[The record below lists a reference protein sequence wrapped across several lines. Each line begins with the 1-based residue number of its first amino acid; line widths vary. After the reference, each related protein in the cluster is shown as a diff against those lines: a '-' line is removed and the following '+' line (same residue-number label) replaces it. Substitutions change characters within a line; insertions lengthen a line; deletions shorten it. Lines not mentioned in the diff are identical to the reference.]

1 MLAKV
6 SIVIPCYNH
15 GQYVDEAVNSC
26 LAQTYD
32 NIEIIIVNDGST
44 DEATNTL
51 LNNYSRPKTKI
62 INKQNEGLAE
72 ARNTG
77 IAAATGKYILTLD
90 ADDKIAPTY
99 IEKAVNVIEHND
111 KIGIVYCLA
120 EFFGVR
126 QGKWEL
132 EKYHFP
138 NILNENIIFCT
149 ALFRKSDWEK
159 VGGYKQEMIYGME
172 DYEFW
177 LSLIENGAE
186 VYRIPEVLFY
196 YRQHQ
201 VSMLTKLGADI
212 EKRNFSFNKIFSF
225 HTDMYKQNYNF
236 LTKSMRRRFDAF
248 CGKKPPFLYKEKT
261 SYHKIYH
268 IGKLQIKLKRK
279 RK

>member
-1 MLAKV
+1 MPRV

-26 LAQTYD
+26 LAQSYD
-32 NIEIIIVNDGST
+32 DIEIIIVNDGST

-51 LNNYSRPKTKI
+51 LNNYSKPKTKV

-77 IAAATGKYILTLD
+77 IAAATGKYILPLD
-90 ADDKIAPTY
+90 ADDKIGPTY
-99 IEKAVNVIEHND
+99 IEKAVNVIENND

-120 EFFGVR
+120 EFFGAK
-126 QGKWEL
+126 QGLWPLKEY
-132 EKYHFP
+132 KFP
-138 NILNENIIFCT
+138 DILNSNRIFCT

-159 VGGYKQEMIYGME
+159 VGGYKKEMIYGLE

-177 LSLIENGAE
+177 LSLIENGVG

-196 YRQHQ
+196 YRQHE
-201 VSMLTKLGADI
+201 VSMITKLSDSL
-212 EKRNFSFNKIFSF
+212 EKYTFSFNKIFSF

-236 LTKSMRRRFDAF
+236 LAKSMRRRFDAF

-261 SYHKIYH
+261 SSHKIYH
-268 IGKLQIKLKRK
+268 IGKLQIKLRRNKK
-279 RK
+279 

>member
-1 MLAKV
+1 MPRV

-32 NIEIIIVNDGST
+32 DIEIIIVNDGST

-51 LNNYSRPKTKI
+51 LNNYSRPKTKV
-62 INKQNEGLAE
+62 INKQNGGLAE

-77 IAAATGKYILTLD
+77 IAAATGKYILPLD

-99 IEKAVNVIEHND
+99 IEKAVNVIENND
-111 KIGIVYCLA
+111 EIGIVYCLA
-120 EFFGVR
+120 EFFGAK
-126 QGKWEL
+126 QGLWPLKEY
-132 EKYHFP
+132 KFP
-138 NILNENIIFCT
+138 DILNSNRIFCT
-149 ALFRKSDWEK
+149 ALFRKLDWEK
-159 VGGYKQEMIYGME
+159 VGGYKKEMIYGLE

-177 LSLIENGAE
+177 LSLIENGVG

-196 YRQHQ
+196 YRQHEI
-201 VSMLTKLGADI
+201 SMITKLSDSL
-212 EKRNFSFNKIFSF
+212 EKCTFSFNKIFSF

-236 LTKSMRRRFDAF
+236 LAKSMRRRFDAF

-261 SYHKIYH
+261 STHMIYH
-268 IGKLQIKLKRK
+268 IGKLQIKLRRNKK
-279 RK
+279 